1 MAGKSFTNPDSG
13 TKWHCTNAVKQEN
26 TPLCQFDGGRDK
38 NSKKRLLGH
47 IFTHNTTHK
56 AGFPLSSFTAAF
68 WGALTSSCRC
78 RLVAGAF
85 VGYLPTPHWVR
96 GPSSKH
102 FFGFAASFFDLNG
115 RVSVDFFYHNALS
128 GACIELA
135 VPFGCQSTH

>member
-1 MAGKSFTNPDSG
+1 
-13 TKWHCTNAVKQEN
+13 
-26 TPLCQFDGGRDK
+26 
-38 NSKKRLLGH
+38 
-47 IFTHNTTHK
+47 
-56 AGFPLSSFTAAF
+56 
-68 WGALTSSCRC
+68 
-78 RLVAGAF
+78 VAGAF